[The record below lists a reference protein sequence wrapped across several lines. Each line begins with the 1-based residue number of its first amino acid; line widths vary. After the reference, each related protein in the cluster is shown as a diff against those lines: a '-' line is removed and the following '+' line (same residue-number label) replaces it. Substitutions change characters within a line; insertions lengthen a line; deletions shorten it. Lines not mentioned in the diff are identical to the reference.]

1 MDLGQLERYAPQARV
16 DFIQAVTARASKLG
30 ISDSEVLEAKKSG
43 DALIIGGN
51 VFPASIDHKRKV
63 LVDRVEK
70 DGFDKVMEEAA
81 YTWFNRFSAMRY
93 MEIHGYIEEHP
104 FSLFEG
110 SDDGSEPE
118 VLKNVADLND
128 WKELNFSLALDLK
141 TQNKTEDLYRLILTA
156 QCNSLGK
163 IIPFLFSYH
172 AAETELLL
180 PDGLLLSD
188 SIIKEMISVLNEEN
202 LREVE
207 SLGWLYQFYIAE
219 KKDALMKAKK
229 AYKADEIPAVTQLFT
244 PNWIVKYLTQN
255 SIGRLWLSVYPSSPL
270 KNKMEYYIEPA
281 EQTDEVNKQLAE
293 ITPDSLNPEEIT
305 VLDPACGSGH
315 ILVEAYNL
323 LKEIYLERG
332 YQEKEIPRLILKNN
346 LFGLDIDDRAAQ
358 LARFVLLM
366 KAREDDR
373 RLFRLKDEIALNVHA
388 IQESNE
394 FNLNDVTALGIDGV
408 DELIATFQDAKT
420 FGSLLMIS
428 ERLKGKLES
437 ITHKVIELVKSQ
449 SFDSEFAKQ
458 LNPLV
463 NQALVMGRKYDVVV
477 ANPPYMGGNKMGNS
491 LKSYVRSQ
499 FPSTKSDLFA
509 VSLERFLKFCKQNSF
524 MGFVTPY
531 VWMFISS
538 YEKLRTHLFDKTALT
553 SLIQLEYNAFAPACI
568 PVCCFTMQKT
578 KLEEYTGSFIKL
590 SDFKGSENQAPKT
603 LEAINN
609 QNCDWFHKSTTSD
622 FKKIPGS
629 PIAYWLGI
637 QTFRIFE
644 GATLLSN
651 IATPRAG
658 MITGNNERYLRFWHE
673 ISKERFT
680 AKISSREEAKNS
692 KMKWF
697 PYQKGGKYRKWYGNR
712 EYVVDWENDGQRLKT
727 TKDKKGKIPAH
738 AFNDDYIFKP
748 NINWSAITS
757 SFFSVRITEKGALF
771 DAGGS
776 AAFPKELNS
785 LFYICGFLN
794 SIVAQHALTALNPTL
809 NFQAWNIG
817 NLPIITSFNNQN
829 EITASV
835 KKLVEIAKND
845 WDSYE
850 ISWDFDVNHLVKSTH
865 ITKNLQEIT
874 ESHIN
879 DNKIIINN
887 FRDLEENI
895 NEKYINAYQLQG
907 ELFPKISDEQITLK
921 RNPKYRYSGSNLSD
935 EELWQRFQFD
945 TIKELISYSVG
956 CIMGRYSLDEQGLIY
971 AHSGNEGFN
980 ASKYKTFPADDD
992 GIITLSDMEDLMVRD
1007 DIATR
1012 FTEFLVAVWGK
1023 ETLSENT
1030 KFVADTLGSKT
1041 SELPKETIRRWI
1053 SSEFFKDHLQR
1064 YKKRP
1069 IYWLFSSGKKKAF
1082 EALVYLHRYNEST
1095 LSRMRM
1101 KYVIPLQTRISD
1113 QLKTINDD
1121 IDLATSQE
1129 RTRLTR
1135 KKKLLS
1141 EKEIELR
1148 KYDETLRHLAE
1159 QQIKLD
1165 LDEGVKINYDKFPG
1179 LLAETKIVC
1188 GK

>member
-1 MDLGQLERYAPQARV
+1 MELSQLERYAPKARV

-30 ISDSEVLEAKKSG
+30 ISKSEVLEAKKSG

-51 VFPASIDHKRKV
+51 VFPASVDHKRKV

-70 DGFDKVMEEAA
+70 DGFEKVMEEAA
-81 YTWFNRFSAMRY
+81 YTWFNRFTAMRY

-104 FSLFEG
+104 FSLFES
-110 SDDGSEPE
+110 SDGNSEPE
-118 VLKNVADLND
+118 ILKNVAELND
-128 WKELNFSLALDLK
+128 WKELNFNLALDLK
-141 TQNKTEDLYRLILTA
+141 TQNKTDDLYRLILTA

-172 AAETELLL
+172 AVEIELLL

-202 LREVE
+202 LGEVE

-219 KKDALMKAKK
+219 KKDALIMAKK
-229 AYKADEIPAVTQLFT
+229 AYTTDEIPAVTQLFT

-270 KNKMEYYIEPA
+270 KDKMEYYIEPA
-281 EQTDEVNKQLAE
+281 EQTDEVNEQLAD
-293 ITPDSLNPEEIT
+293 ITPDSLNPEELT

-373 RLFRLKDEIALNVHA
+373 RLFRLKDEIQLNVHA
-388 IQESNE
+388 IQETNG
-394 FNLNDVTALGIDGV
+394 FNLSDFKAFGIDGV
-408 DELIATFQDAKT
+408 EELIATFQDAKI
-420 FGSLLMIS
+420 FGSLIEMPDS
-428 ERLKGKLES
+428 LKRKLELIS
-437 ITHKVIELVKSQ
+437 SKVLDVSREH
-449 SFDSEFAKQ
+449 SFDSVYIKQ
-458 LNPLV
+458 LIPLV
-463 NQALVMGRKYDVVV
+463 NQALVMRQKYNVMV

-491 LKSYVRSQ
+491 LKSYVKSQ
-499 FPSTKSDLFA
+499 FPNTKSDLFA
-509 VSLERFLKFCKQNSF
+509 VSLERFLKFGKQHSF
-524 MGFVTPY
+524 LGFVTPY

-538 YEKLRTHLFDKTALT
+538 YEKLRTHLLDKSVLT

-568 PVCCFTMQKT
+568 PVCCFTLQKT

-609 QNCDWFHKSTTSD
+609 LDCGWFHQSKTGD

-629 PIAYWLGI
+629 PIGYWINDRAKEIFNKFNSLNSVS
-637 QTFRIFE
+637 QTRK
-644 GATLLSN
+644 GMAT
-651 IATPRAG
+651 G
-658 MITGNNERYLRFWHE
+658 DNERFVRRWYEVNHQAIGFGLSRAE
-673 ISKERFT
+673 A
-680 AKISSREEAKNS
+680 AKSFY
-692 KMKWF
+692 KWF
-697 PYQKGGKYRKWYGNR
+697 PYVNGSPYRKWYGG
-712 EYVVDWENDGQRLKT
+712 YDDVVDWKNDGKT
-727 TKDKKGKIPAH
+727 LRTEKHVTGRIRAV
-738 AFNDDYIFKP
+738 NLNLDYIF
-748 NINWSAITS
+748 NDGLNWTS
-757 SFFSVRITEKGALF
+757 ISSSHLSVRYTPKGFLF
-771 DAGGS
+771 SS
-776 AAFPKELNS
+776 ASSS
-785 LFYICGFLN
+785 LFSSELFVILGFLN
-794 SIVAQHALTALNPTL
+794 CKLTNYFLNVLNPTL
-809 NFQAWNIG
+809 NFNPGNIAS
-817 NLPIITSFNNQN
+817 LPFNNLDDAQEKN
-829 EITASV
+829 IASIV
-835 KKLVEIAKND
+835 KKCLAIAETD
-845 WDSYE
+845 WDSFE
-850 ISWDFDVNHLVKSTH
+850 ISWNFKVFPLLKTNLKTSSIKLSFRNWESICMST
-865 ITKNLQEIT
+865 IREM
-874 ESHIN
+874 
-879 DNKIIINN
+879 KI
-887 FRDLEENI
+887 LEEECNRLFI
-895 NEKYINAYQLQG
+895 EAYGLHD
-907 ELFPKISDEQITLK
+907 ELTPDVPEDQITLARADQVDDMK
-921 RNPKYRYSGSNLSD
+921 R
-935 EELWQRFQFD
+935 F
-945 TIKELISYSVG
+945 ISYSVG
-956 CIMGRYSLDEQGLIY
+956 CMMGRYSLDEQGLIY
-971 AHSGNEGFN
+971 AHSNNDGFDQ
-980 ASKYKTFPADDD
+980 SKYKTFPADDD

-1023 ETLSENT
+1023 ETLSENI

-1053 SSEFFKDHLQR
+1053 STDFFKDHLQR
-1064 YKKRP
+1064 YKNRP

-1101 KYVIPLQTRISD
+1101 KYVVPLQTRISD
-1113 QLKTINDD
+1113 QLKTIDDD
-1121 IDLATSQE
+1121 IESSSGQE

-1135 KKKLLS
+1135 KKKLLG
-1141 EKEIELR
+1141 EKEVELR
-1148 KYDETLRHLAE
+1148 EYDETLRHLAE

-1165 LDEGVKINYDKFPG
+1165 LDDGVKVNYSKFPG
-1179 LLAETKIVC
+1179 LLAETKKVC